1 MDTNKII
8 THGEFLTKVSE
19 FYGISGT
26 TLIDNVLIPEKD
38 YIFDGQWPDTE
49 FSTNK
54 CLQRFPNNE
63 FNTTNFW
70 GRISEKYDEYI
81 DSRTGTTMYIYNE
94 VYDYTTVNPLKFDST
109 LKNNQLLSSDSID
122 WGQNINIINMV
133 DKIKVNITTFYDGG
147 LSDDNYKIR
156 LGAGKCYNE
165 NSDVLWKGIINKM
178 YINGQG
184 ETDGS
189 TISINSSK
197 LFVDVNNNML
207 PVNGRFGFSIPVT
220 MADETSVCDVF
231 QKYSSVE
238 IDPSTVPDK
247 IIMSLYD
254 FSLPEPSSGY
264 TNVNTFYSR
273 SSDKKIDKSFDDLIL
288 NLNVALCRPGVDTMK
303 HIDLSVFNNDT
314 PYRYDTLGPTNP
326 NRQCKFVMES
336 DGTVNPY
343 NVKISLCDA
352 ISETSGKVCTSRSVS
367 TVCLRESRKRI
378 PIGGQ
383 AVEYV
388 SNRNFDAFDTSSI
401 NTYEAWSTGPYS
413 THHLNIF
420 QDTIVSL
427 NDGTVPMA
435 IYSYPKRLAFQ
446 NEQGLWIILGRDG
459 SSSNDITLPEL
470 MNTTKQEI
478 IPVTDGSVGEV
489 SLDLSIARQIVN
501 DSGYN
506 IKLYPYADGGDLWYN
521 IKSGETLSCMIS
533 PYFSIKFTS
542 YLPDAST
549 FYQTTITLDDNIS
562 IGLLKF
568 ARSYD
573 SLTSTYGG
581 GIVDVYTYAQNN
593 FNTNADG
600 SVNYFPLRG
609 GDTLTIHP
617 LKGMGSPVNPNLPI

>member
-49 FSTNK
+49 FSSNK
-54 CLQRFPNNE
+54 CLKRFPNNE

-81 DSRTGTTMYIYNE
+81 DSRTGTTMYIHNE

-165 NSDVLWKGIINKM
+165 NSDVLWEGIINRR
-178 YINGQG
+178 YIIGQG

-189 TISINSSK
+189 TISIDSSK
-197 LFVDVNNNML
+197 LFVDKNNNML

-220 MADETSVCDVF
+220 MVGGTSEYGVF
-231 QKYSSVE
+231 QKHSSVE

-247 IIMSLYD
+247 IGMSLYD
-254 FSLPEPSSGY
+254 FSLPQPSSGY
-264 TNVNTFYSR
+264 TNINTFYNR
-273 SSDKKIDKSFDDLIL
+273 TDNKIDKSFDDLIL
-288 NLNVALCRPGVDTMK
+288 NLNVALCRTGVDTMK
-303 HIDLSVFNNDT
+303 HIDLSVFNNNM
-314 PYRYDTLGPTNP
+314 PYRYNTLGSTNP

-352 ISETSGKVCTSRSVS
+352 ISETSGKVCTERSVS
-367 TVCLRESRKRI
+367 TVCYRDSRKSI
-378 PIGGQ
+378 PFQGQ
-383 AVEYV
+383 TVEYV
-388 SNRNFDAFDTSSI
+388 ANKNFDAIGYDGLT
-401 NTYEAWSTGPYS
+401 TYEAWSTGPYS

-446 NEQGLWIILGRDG
+446 NEQGLWIILGRAG

-478 IPVTDGSVGEV
+478 IPVNDGSVGGVE
-489 SLDLSIARQIVN
+489 LDLSIARQIVN
-501 DSGYN
+501 NSGYDLR
-506 IKLYPYADGGDLWYN
+506 LYPFADESDLWYN
-521 IKSGETLSCMIS
+521 INSGETLSCVIS

-542 YLPDAST
+542 YLPEVYN
-549 FYQTTITLDDNIS
+549 FFQTTITLDNNIP
-562 IGLLKF
+562 IGLLTF

-573 SLTSTYGG
+573 SPTSTYGG

-609 GDTLTIHP
+609 GDTLTIHTLNGSGIPIRPDFP
-617 LKGMGSPVNPNLPI
+617 L

>member
-8 THGEFLTKVSE
+8 THGEFLTKISE
-19 FYGISGT
+19 FYGITDT

-49 FSTNK
+49 FSSNK
-54 CLQRFPNNE
+54 CLQNFPNDE

-81 DSRTGTTMYIYNE
+81 DSRPAGSMVIYNE
-94 VYDYTTVNPLKFDST
+94 VYDYTTVSPIRLDGA
-109 LKNNQLLSSDSID
+109 LIGRQLLSYGSIN
-122 WGQNINIINMV
+122 WEQHINILNMV
-133 DKIKVNITTFYDGG
+133 NKINVNITTFHDGG
-147 LSDDNYKIR
+147 LPDGNYKIY
-156 LGAGKCYNE
+156 LGNGGCYT
-165 NSDVLWKGIINKM
+165 NSGEVLWKDITRRVAIAGYSDGKIISL
-178 YINGQG
+178 
-184 ETDGS
+184 D
-189 TISINSSK
+189 SSK
-197 LFVDVNNNML
+197 LFLNNPNTIL
-207 PVNGRFGFSIPVT
+207 SNSKFGFSFPVRVANT
-220 MADETSVCDVF
+220 LNNANIYP
-231 QKYSSVE
+231 KYSSAKFV
-238 IDPSTVPDK
+238 IPPANVVVTDSTN
-247 IIMSLYD
+247 
-254 FSLPEPSSGY
+254 FTLPEPPSGY
-264 TNVNTFYSR
+264 TNINTVYMSR
-273 SSDKKIDKSFDDLIL
+273 GNFIDKTYDNSILDLT
-288 NLNVALCRPGVDTMK
+288 VALCRKGVDTMK

-367 TVCLRESRKRI
+367 TVCFRESRKRI
-378 PIGGQ
+378 PIYGQ

-388 SNRNFDAFDTSSI
+388 ANRNFEAFDTSSI

-420 QDTIVSL
+420 QNTIVSL

-435 IYSYPKRLAFQ
+435 LYSYPKRLAFQ
-446 NEQGLWIILGRDG
+446 NEQGLWIILGRAG

-478 IPVTDGSVGEV
+478 IPVNDGSVRRVE
-489 SLDLSIARQIVN
+489 LDLSIARQIVN
-501 DSGYN
+501 NSGYDLR
-506 IKLYPYADGGDLWYN
+506 LYPFADESDLWYN
-521 IKSGETLSCMIS
+521 INSGETLSCVIS

-562 IGLLKF
+562 IGLLMF

-617 LKGMGSPVNPNLPI
+617 LKGMGSLVNPV

>member
-8 THGEFLTKVSE
+8 THGEFLTKISE
-19 FYGISGT
+19 FYGITGT

-49 FSTNK
+49 FSSNK
-54 CLQRFPNNE
+54 CLQNFPNDE

-81 DSRTGTTMYIYNE
+81 DSRPAGSMVIYNE
-94 VYDYTTVNPLKFDST
+94 VYDYTTVNPLRFDSE

-122 WGQNINIINMV
+122 WEQHINIKNMV
-133 DKIKVNITTFYDGG
+133 NKINVNITTFYDGG
-147 LSDDNYKIR
+147 LPDDDYMIH
-156 LGAGKCYNE
+156 LGNGKCYAN
-165 NSDVLWKGIINKM
+165 NMKLLWKDITKRTSIVG
-178 YINGQG
+178 YGYS
-184 ETDGS
+184 DGD
-189 TISINSSK
+189 TASIKSSK
-197 LFVDVNNNML
+197 LFLDKPNTILSNSQ
-207 PVNGRFGFSIPVT
+207 FAFSIPVRVANRLYSGT
-220 MADETSVCDVF
+220 IYS
-231 QKYSSVE
+231 KYSSAKFAIPLSFVSV
-238 IDPSTVPDK
+238 IDSTNFTFPD
-247 IIMSLYD
+247 
-254 FSLPEPSSGY
+254 PPSGY
-264 TNVNTFYSR
+264 TNINTAYLSR
-273 SSDKKIDKSFDDLIL
+273 ENFIDERFDNSILDLT
-288 NLNVALCRPGVDTMK
+288 VALCRKGVDTMK

-367 TVCLRESRKRI
+367 TVCFRESRKRI
-378 PIGGQ
+378 PIVGQ
-383 AVEYV
+383 AAEYV

-435 IYSYPKRLAFQ
+435 LYSYPKRLAFQ
-446 NEQGLWIILGRDG
+446 NEQGLWIILGRAG

-478 IPVTDGSVGEV
+478 IPVNDGSVGRVE
-489 SLDLSIARQIVN
+489 LDLSIARQIVN
-501 DSGYN
+501 NSGYDLR
-506 IKLYPYADGGDLWYN
+506 LYPFADESDLWYN
-521 IKSGETLSCMIS
+521 INSGETLSCVIS

-562 IGLLKF
+562 IGLLMF

-617 LKGMGSPVNPNLPI
+617 LKGMGSPVNPV